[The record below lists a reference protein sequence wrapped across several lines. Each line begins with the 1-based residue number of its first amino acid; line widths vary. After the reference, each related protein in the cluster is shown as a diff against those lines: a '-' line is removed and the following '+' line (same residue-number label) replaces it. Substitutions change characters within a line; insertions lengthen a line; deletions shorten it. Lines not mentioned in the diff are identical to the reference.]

1 MSRKGSST
9 QSAPF
14 WDDSLFPEG
23 PVLFVVGTDTGVGKT
38 LFVESL
44 IRSAPDRNRLRIVKA
59 AQTGAGEERD
69 LDRYLQAG
77 ISHEQVWEGYSF
89 ARPLD
94 PMTAA
99 RLEGRFVDPD
109 FLADRIR
116 HLHDGGYRVIVE
128 GSGGILSPFFPDG
141 TGILSI
147 FLRLGRPLNLL
158 LVSHPHLGTL
168 SGTLA
173 AVRILREEG
182 YPPRALG
189 LCPRP
194 GVSDLAS
201 TLNPETLRTLL
212 FPLPVIMLSPELSD

>member
-1 MSRKGSST
+1 MNRKGSST

-14 WDDSLFPEG
+14 WDDSLFPAG
-23 PVLFVVGTDTGVGKT
+23 QVLFVLGTDTGVGKT
-38 LFVESL
+38 LLVESL
-44 IRSAPDRNRLRIVKA
+44 IRSAKDRDRLQIVKA

-69 LDRYLQAG
+69 LRRYLQAG
-77 ISHEQVWEGYSF
+77 VSPEQVFEGYSF

-99 RLEGRFVDPD
+99 RLEGSFLDPD

-116 HLHDGGYRVIVE
+116 HLHDRGFQVIVE

-141 TGILSI
+141 TGILSLA
-147 FLRLGRPLNLL
+147 LRLGRPINLL

-182 YPPRALG
+182 YPPRALV
-189 LCPRP
+189 LFARP

-212 FPLPVIMLSPELSD
+212 FPLPVLMLSPELSD

>member
-1 MSRKGSST
+1 MNRKGSST

-14 WDDSLFPEG
+14 WDDSLFPVG
-23 PVLFVVGTDTGVGKT
+23 PVLFVLGTDTGVGKT
-38 LFVESL
+38 LLVESL
-44 IRSAPDRNRLRIVKA
+44 IRSAKDRDRLQIVKA

-69 LDRYLQAG
+69 LPRYLQAG
-77 ISHEQVWEGYSF
+77 VLPEQVFEGYSF

-116 HLHDGGYRVIVE
+116 HLHDRGYQVIVE

-141 TGILSI
+141 TGILSLA
-147 FLRLGRPLNLL
+147 LRLGRPINLL

-173 AVRILREEG
+173 AIRILREEG
-182 YPPRALG
+182 YPPRALV

-201 TLNPETLRTLL
+201 TVNPGTLRTLL
-212 FPLPVIMLSPELSD
+212 FQIPVLMLSPELSD